1 MNKKFLSAILFGA
14 LMVSSTGTFVSCK
27 DYDDDIDNINKE
39 LTDIKS
45 KLSDLESKVT
55 TGGAY
60 VTKIESVEGGLKVSV
75 SDGTS
80 YNLTIAGTP
89 AGSTVVIDK
98 TTGEISIDGTPTG
111 FFATTGTT
119 PQGESTAPYVKDGFW
134 YFYDDATK
142 AFVKSEY
149 KASGNAWA
157 VQKGDSVVLH
167 IPNEAGVMQ
176 EITLPTS
183 SSALTA
189 LNATSSNWTSGKNI
203 AWSKAGADVTWAG
216 KKGNVTAGQL
226 LISQLGSETAT
237 VTPASYDLGAQTLTL
252 VDIDG
257 KTAPVTVTATAAEG
271 DYVTD
276 RAASP
281 SGKWNLAIAMT
292 DEVTADNIATAF
304 TKKVNGVDKNVKYAL
319 AVNGTVMTGYEY
331 VIDTQTV
338 NESKTNTAYNKDQID
353 LASKNV
359 ALGTSTLS
367 LNAATAAQ
375 AYDSYLTFEGASKTL
390 AEAKGI
396 TVDGMNI
403 TVPATAAAAA
413 TPGLSVTVNIL
424 DITGKIA
431 KNNVALTIAGASVSE
446 TETVAPV
453 SIKIST
459 VNSFSVD
466 LGTIFTNLD
475 ANIAQNA
482 DATKTTVTTADG
494 NFFALTSTTAAN
506 GLFNV
511 AGNDKIAFKKADGS
525 AATIAERN
533 ATKAVITLK
542 MDGGTGSSYVS
553 AAKDIANIYGTFNL
567 TLTLK
572 DKQGNELKKVIVP
585 VTVSKPEFDDYY
597 TANQYAGWNEGVLS
611 SVIDNSGN
619 TPAFT
624 MPTNLY
630 TINKKADGTTG
641 MTDAQP
647 DYVYTY
653 KKAAVDIDNS
663 EVKEAA
669 SITFDDVVKD
679 GFLKTTDYKVKAS
692 KEVVTVNALT
702 NGGSAEDNK
711 ISVSKEF
718 TMKLAPAFNKAK
730 LVYYTNGV
738 AGTVAAVNADGI
750 IAPLTGDGTANKPKN
765 GLALQYGDE
774 EIAVSATAIP
784 ASESDDHKLGG
795 YKVTTGSAATGA
807 VVVGFAKSAESA
819 GTGVN
824 LETGDT
830 GVKIT
835 GLNAGQGGELVVTFT
850 DYAGIKTQ
858 ATIEYKK

>member
-1 MNKKFLSAILFGA
+1 
-14 LMVSSTGTFVSCK
+14 MVSSTGTFVSCK

-189 LNATSSNWTSGKNI
+189 LNATPSNWTSGKNI

-216 KKGNVTAGQL
+216 KKGNVAAGQL
-226 LISQLGSETAT
+226 LIGQLGSETAT
-237 VTPASYDLGAQTLTL
+237 VTPASYDLGAQELTL

-338 NESKTNTAYNKDQID
+338 NESKTNTAYNKANIG
-353 LASKNV
+353 LASANV

-403 TVPATAAAAA
+403 TVPATAAA

-431 KNNVALTIAGASVSE
+431 KKDVVLTIAGASVSE

-494 NFFALTSTTAAN
+494 NFFALTSATSIGDGLYKVAENTA
-506 GLFNV
+506 
-511 AGNDKIAFKKADGS
+511 IAFKKADGG
-525 AATIAERN
+525 AATIAARN
-533 ATKAVITLK
+533 AIKAVITLNY
-542 MDGGTGSSYVS
+542 TGSKYTT
-553 AAKDIANIYGTFNL
+553 AAKDLANIYGTFNL

-572 DKQGNELKKVIVP
+572 DAQGNELKKVIVP

-597 TANQYAGWNEGVLS
+597 TANQYAGWNEGILS

-619 TPAFT
+619 SPAFT

-630 TINKKADGTTG
+630 TINKKADGTG

-647 DYVYTY
+647 GYTYTY
-653 KKAAVDIDNS
+653 KKAAVDNS

-669 SITFDDVVKD
+669 SITFTDVVKD
-679 GFLKTTDYKVKAS
+679 GFLKTTDYKVKAN
-692 KEVVTVNALT
+692 KEVVTVKALT
-702 NGGSAEDNK
+702 GASNAAADNT

-750 IAPLTGDGTANKPKN
+750 IAALTEDKTANKPKN

-774 EIAVSATAIP
+774 EIAVSTTAIP
-784 ASESDDHKLGG
+784 ASASASNKLGG
-795 YKVTTGSAATGA
+795 YQVSTADATSGA
-807 VVVGFAKSAESA
+807 TIKVGFAKSAESA
-819 GTGVN
+819 GGSVT
-824 LETGDT
+824 LEAGDT

>member
-1 MNKKFLSAILFGA
+1 
-14 LMVSSTGTFVSCK
+14 MVSSTGTFVSCK

-189 LNATSSNWTSGKNI
+189 LNATPNNWISGKNI

-216 KKGNVTAGQL
+216 KKGNVAAGQL
-226 LISQLGSETAT
+226 LIGQLGSETAT
-237 VTPASYDLGAQTLTL
+237 VTPASYDLGAQELTL

-338 NESKTNTAYNKDQID
+338 NESKTNTAYNKANIG
-353 LASKNV
+353 LANANV

-403 TVPATAAAAA
+403 TVPATAAA
-413 TPGLSVTVNIL
+413 TSGLSVTVNIL

-431 KNNVALTIAGASVSE
+431 KKDIILTIAGASVSE

-494 NFFALTSTTAAN
+494 NFFALTSTTSIGD
-506 GLFNV
+506 GLYKV
-511 AGNDKIAFKKADGS
+511 AENTAIAFKKADGG
-525 AATIAERN
+525 AATIAARN
-533 ATKAVITLK
+533 ATKAVITL
-542 MDGGTGSSYVS
+542 DYASSKYIT

-653 KKAAVDIDNS
+653 KKAAVDNS

-669 SITFDDVVKD
+669 SITFNDVVKD

-692 KEVVTVNALT
+692 NEVVTVNALT
-702 NGGSAEDNK
+702 GVSNAAADNT

-774 EIAVSATAIP
+774 EIAVSTTAIP

-807 VVVGFAKSAESA
+807 VVVEFAKSAESA
-819 GTGVN
+819 GGSVT
-824 LETGDT
+824 LETGDA
-830 GVKIT
+830 GVKIAD
-835 GLNAGQGGELVVTFT
+835 LNAGQGGELVVTFT

>member
-1 MNKKFLSAILFGA
+1 
-14 LMVSSTGTFVSCK
+14 MVSSTGTFVSCK
-27 DYDDDIDNINKE
+27 DYDDDIDEINKE

-189 LNATSSNWTSGKNI
+189 LNATPSNWTSGKNI

-226 LISQLGSETAT
+226 LIGQLGSETAT

-338 NESKTNTAYNKDQID
+338 NESKTNTAYNKNQIG
-353 LASKNV
+353 LASANV

-403 TVPATAAAAA
+403 TVPATAAA
-413 TPGLSVTVNIL
+413 TSGLSVTVNIL

-431 KNNVALTIAGASVSE
+431 KKDIILTIAGASVSE

-494 NFFALTSTTAAN
+494 NFFALTSATSIGDGLYKVAENTA
-506 GLFNV
+506 
-511 AGNDKIAFKKADGS
+511 IAFKKADGG
-525 AATIAERN
+525 AAAIAARN

-611 SVIDNSGN
+611 SVIDNS
-619 TPAFT
+619 TQDAPAFT

-647 DYVYTY
+647 GYVYTY
-653 KKAAVDIDNS
+653 KKAAVDNS

-669 SITFDDVVKD
+669 SITFTDVVKD

-692 KEVVTVNALT
+692 NEVVTVNALT
-702 NGGSAEDNK
+702 GASNAAADNT

-750 IAPLTGDGTANKPKN
+750 IAALTGDGTANKPKN

-774 EIAVSATAIP
+774 EIAVSTTAIP
-784 ASESDDHKLGG
+784 ASASASNKLGG
-795 YKVTTGSAATGA
+795 YQVSTADATSGA
-807 VVVGFAKSAESA
+807 TIKVGFAKSAESA
-819 GTGVN
+819 GGSVT
-824 LETGDT
+824 LETSDT
-830 GVKIT
+830 GVKIAD
-835 GLNAGQGGELVVTFT
+835 LNAGQGGELVVTFT

>member
-27 DYDDDIDNINKE
+27 DYDDDIDEINKE

-189 LNATSSNWTSGKNI
+189 LNATPSKWTSGKNI

-216 KKGNVTAGQL
+216 KKGNVAAGQL
-226 LISQLGSETAT
+226 LIGQLGSETAT
-237 VTPASYDLGAQTLTL
+237 VTPASYDLGAQELTL

-338 NESKTNTAYNKDQID
+338 NESKTNTAYNKANIG
-353 LASKNV
+353 LASANV

-403 TVPATAAAAA
+403 TVPATAAA

-431 KNNVALTIAGASVSE
+431 KKDVVLTIAGASVSE

-494 NFFALTSTTAAN
+494 NFFALTSATSIGDGLYKVAENTA
-506 GLFNV
+506 
-511 AGNDKIAFKKADGS
+511 IAFKKADGG
-525 AATIAERN
+525 AATIAARN
-533 ATKAVITLK
+533 AIKAVITLNY
-542 MDGGTGSSYVS
+542 TGSKYTT
-553 AAKDIANIYGTFNL
+553 AAKDLANIYGTFNL

-572 DKQGNELKKVIVP
+572 DAQGNELKKVIVP

-653 KKAAVDIDNS
+653 KKAAVDNS

-669 SITFDDVVKD
+669 SITFNDVVKD

-692 KEVVTVNALT
+692 NEVVTVNALT
-702 NGGSAEDNK
+702 NGGSAEDNE

-774 EIAVSATAIP
+774 EIAVSTTAIP
-784 ASESDDHKLGG
+784 ASASDDHKLGG

-824 LETGDT
+824 LEIGDT

>member
-1 MNKKFLSAILFGA
+1 
-14 LMVSSTGTFVSCK
+14 MVSSTGTFVSCK

-189 LNATSSNWTSGKNI
+189 LNATPNNWISGKNI

-226 LISQLGSETAT
+226 LIGQLGSETAT
-237 VTPASYDLGAQTLTL
+237 VTPASYDLGAQELTL

-338 NESKTNTAYNKDQID
+338 NESKTNTAYNKANIG
-353 LASKNV
+353 LANANV

-403 TVPATAAAAA
+403 TVPATAAA
-413 TPGLSVTVNIL
+413 TSGLSVTVNIL

-431 KNNVALTIAGASVSE
+431 KKDIILTIAGASVSE

-494 NFFALTSTTAAN
+494 NFFALTSTTSIGD
-506 GLFNV
+506 GLYKV
-511 AGNDKIAFKKADGS
+511 AENTAIAFKKADGG
-525 AATIAERN
+525 AATIAARN
-533 ATKAVITLK
+533 ATKAVITL
-542 MDGGTGSSYVS
+542 DYASSKYIT

-653 KKAAVDIDNS
+653 KKAAVDNS

-669 SITFDDVVKD
+669 SITFNDVVKD

-692 KEVVTVNALT
+692 NEVVTVNALT
-702 NGGSAEDNK
+702 GVSNAAADNT

-774 EIAVSATAIP
+774 EIAVSTTAIP

-807 VVVGFAKSAESA
+807 VVVEFAKSAESA
-819 GTGVN
+819 GGSVT
-824 LETGDT
+824 LETGDA
-830 GVKIT
+830 GVKIAD
-835 GLNAGQGGELVVTFT
+835 LNAGQGGELVVTFT

>member
-1 MNKKFLSAILFGA
+1 
-14 LMVSSTGTFVSCK
+14 MVSSTGTFVSCK
-27 DYDDDIDNINKE
+27 DYDDDIDEINKE

-189 LNATSSNWTSGKNI
+189 LNATPSNWTSGKNI

-226 LISQLGSETAT
+226 LIGQLGSETAT
-237 VTPASYDLGAQTLTL
+237 VAPASYDLGAQTLTL

-338 NESKTNTAYNKDQID
+338 NESKTNTAYNKNQIG
-353 LASKNV
+353 LASANV

-403 TVPATAAAAA
+403 TVPATAAA

-431 KNNVALTIAGASVSE
+431 KKDVALTIAGASVSE

-475 ANIAQNA
+475 ANIAQDA

-494 NFFALTSTTAAN
+494 NFFALTSTTPTDE
-506 GLFNV
+506 LYTV
-511 AGNDKIAFKKADGS
+511 AGNDKIAFKKADGG
-525 AATIAERN
+525 AAAIAARN

-572 DKQGNELKKVIVP
+572 DAQGNELKKVIVP

-611 SVIDNSGN
+611 SVIDNS
-619 TPAFT
+619 TQDAPAFT

-641 MTDAQP
+641 MTDAQLG
-647 DYVYTY
+647 YTYTY
-653 KKAAVDIDNS
+653 KKTDNS
-663 EVKEAA
+663 EANNVT
-669 SITFDDVVKD
+669 SITFTDVVKD

-692 KEVVTVNALT
+692 NEVVTVNALT

-774 EIAVSATAIP
+774 EIAVSTTAIP
-784 ASESDDHKLGG
+784 TSASNDHKLGG
-795 YKVTTGSAATGA
+795 YEVTTGSAATGA
-807 VVVGFAKSAESA
+807 VVVEFAKSAESA

-824 LETGDT
+824 LEAGDT
-830 GVKIT
+830 GVKII

>member
-1 MNKKFLSAILFGA
+1 
-14 LMVSSTGTFVSCK
+14 MVSSTGTFVSCK

-189 LNATSSNWTSGKNI
+189 LNATPSNWTSGKNI

-216 KKGNVTAGQL
+216 KKGNVAAGQL
-226 LISQLGSETAT
+226 LIGQLGSETAT
-237 VTPASYDLGAQTLTL
+237 VTPASYDLGAQELTL

-338 NESKTNTAYNKDQID
+338 NESKTNTAYNKANIG
-353 LASKNV
+353 LASANV

-403 TVPATAAAAA
+403 TVPATAAA

-431 KNNVALTIAGASVSE
+431 KKDVVLTIAGASVSE

-494 NFFALTSTTAAN
+494 NFFALTSATSIGDGLYKVAENTA
-506 GLFNV
+506 
-511 AGNDKIAFKKADGS
+511 IAFKKADGG
-525 AATIAERN
+525 AATIAARN
-533 ATKAVITLK
+533 AIKAVITLNY
-542 MDGGTGSSYVS
+542 TGSKYTT
-553 AAKDIANIYGTFNL
+553 AAKDLANIYGTFNL

-572 DKQGNELKKVIVP
+572 DAQGNELKKVIVP

-597 TANQYAGWNEGVLS
+597 TANQYAGWNEGILS

-619 TPAFT
+619 SPAFT

-630 TINKKADGTTG
+630 TINKKADGTG

-647 DYVYTY
+647 GYTYTY
-653 KKAAVDIDNS
+653 KKAAVDNS

-669 SITFDDVVKD
+669 SITFTDVVKD
-679 GFLKTTDYKVKAS
+679 GFLKTTDYKVKAN

-702 NGGSAEDNK
+702 GASNAAADNT

-750 IAPLTGDGTANKPKN
+750 IAALTEDKTANKPKN

-774 EIAVSATAIP
+774 EIAVSTTAIP
-784 ASESDDHKLGG
+784 VSASASNKLGG
-795 YKVTTGSAATGA
+795 YQVSTADATSGA
-807 VVVGFAKSAESA
+807 TIKVGFAKSAESA
-819 GTGVN
+819 GGSVT
-824 LETGDT
+824 LEAGDT

-850 DYAGIKTQ
+850 DYVGIKTQ

>member
-1 MNKKFLSAILFGA
+1 
-14 LMVSSTGTFVSCK
+14 MVSSTGTFVSCK

-189 LNATSSNWTSGKNI
+189 LDATLNNWISGKNI

-216 KKGNVTAGQL
+216 KKGNVAAGQL
-226 LISQLGSETAT
+226 LIGQLGSETAT
-237 VTPASYDLGAQTLTL
+237 VTPASYDLGAQELTL

-338 NESKTNTAYNKDQID
+338 NESKTNTAYNKANIG
-353 LASKNV
+353 LANANV

-403 TVPATAAAAA
+403 TVPATAAA
-413 TPGLSVTVNIL
+413 TSGLSVTVNIL

-431 KNNVALTIAGASVSE
+431 KKDIILTIAGASVSE

-494 NFFALTSTTAAN
+494 NFFALTSTTSIGD
-506 GLFNV
+506 GLYKV
-511 AGNDKIAFKKADGS
+511 AENTAIAFKKADGG
-525 AATIAERN
+525 AATIAARN
-533 ATKAVITLK
+533 ATKAVITLYYA
-542 MDGGTGSSYVS
+542 SSKYTT

-653 KKAAVDIDNS
+653 KKAAVDNS

-669 SITFDDVVKD
+669 SITFNDVVKD

-692 KEVVTVNALT
+692 NEVVTVNALT
-702 NGGSAEDNK
+702 GVSNAAADNT

-774 EIAVSATAIP
+774 EIAVSTTAIP

-807 VVVGFAKSAESA
+807 VVVEFAKSAESA
-819 GTGVN
+819 GGSVT
-824 LETGDT
+824 LERGDA
-830 GVKIT
+830 GVKIAD
-835 GLNAGQGGELVVTFT
+835 LNAGQGGELVVTFT

>member
-189 LNATSSNWTSGKNI
+189 LNATPSNWTSGKNI

-216 KKGNVTAGQL
+216 KKGNVAAGQL
-226 LISQLGSETAT
+226 LIGQLGSETAT
-237 VTPASYDLGAQTLTL
+237 VTPASYDLGAQELTL

-338 NESKTNTAYNKDQID
+338 NESKTNTAYNKANIG
-353 LASKNV
+353 LASANV

-403 TVPATAAAAA
+403 TVPATAAA

-431 KNNVALTIAGASVSE
+431 KKDVVLTIAGASVSE

-494 NFFALTSTTAAN
+494 NFFALTSATSIGDGLYKVAENTA
-506 GLFNV
+506 
-511 AGNDKIAFKKADGS
+511 IAFKKADGG
-525 AATIAERN
+525 AATIAARN
-533 ATKAVITLK
+533 AIKAVITLNY
-542 MDGGTGSSYVS
+542 TGSKYTT
-553 AAKDIANIYGTFNL
+553 AAKDLANIYGTFNL

-572 DKQGNELKKVIVP
+572 DAQGNELKKVIVP

-597 TANQYAGWNEGVLS
+597 TANQYAGWNEGILS

-619 TPAFT
+619 SPAFT

-630 TINKKADGTTG
+630 TINKKADGTG

-647 DYVYTY
+647 GYTYTY
-653 KKAAVDIDNS
+653 KKAAVDNS

-669 SITFDDVVKD
+669 SITFTDVVKD
-679 GFLKTTDYKVKAS
+679 GFLKTTDYKVKAN
-692 KEVVTVNALT
+692 KKVVTVNALT
-702 NGGSAEDNK
+702 GASNAAADNT

-750 IAPLTGDGTANKPKN
+750 IAALTEDKTANKPKN

-774 EIAVSATAIP
+774 EIAVSTTAIP
-784 ASESDDHKLGG
+784 ASASASNKLGG
-795 YKVTTGSAATGA
+795 YQVSTADATSGA
-807 VVVGFAKSAESA
+807 TIKVGFAKSAESA
-819 GTGVN
+819 GGSVT
-824 LETGDT
+824 LEAGDT

>member
-27 DYDDDIDNINKE
+27 DYDDDIDEINKE

-189 LNATSSNWTSGKNI
+189 LNATPSNWTSGKNI

-226 LISQLGSETAT
+226 LIGQLGSETAT
-237 VTPASYDLGAQTLTL
+237 VAPASYDLGAQTLTL

-338 NESKTNTAYNKDQID
+338 NESKTNTAYNKAQID

-375 AYDSYLTFEGASKTL
+375 AYDSYLTFEGASKSL

-403 TVPATAAAAA
+403 TVPATAAA
-413 TPGLSVTVNIL
+413 TSNLSVTVNIL

-431 KNNVALTIAGASVSE
+431 KKDVALTIAGASVSE

-525 AATIAERN
+525 AASIAARN

-542 MDGGTGSSYVS
+542 MNGGTGSSYVS
-553 AAKDIANIYGTFNL
+553 AAKDLANIYGTFNL

-653 KKAAVDIDNS
+653 KKADAS
-663 EVKEAA
+663 EVKNVDA
-669 SITFDDVVKD
+669 ITFNDVVKN
-679 GFLKTTDYKVKAS
+679 GFLKTTDYKVKAN

-702 NGGSAEDNK
+702 GVSNAAADNT

-750 IAPLTGDGTANKPKN
+750 IVALTGDGTANKPKN

-774 EIAVSATAIP
+774 EIAVSTTAIP

-807 VVVGFAKSAESA
+807 VVVEFAKSAESA
-819 GTGVN
+819 GGSVN
-824 LETGDT
+824 LESGNT
-830 GVKIT
+830 GVKIAD
-835 GLNAGQGGELVVTFT
+835 LNAGQGGELVVTFT

>member
-1 MNKKFLSAILFGA
+1 
-14 LMVSSTGTFVSCK
+14 MVSSTGTFVSCK

-189 LNATSSNWTSGKNI
+189 LNATPSNWTSGKNI

-216 KKGNVTAGQL
+216 KKGNVAAGQL
-226 LISQLGSETAT
+226 LIGQLGSETAT
-237 VTPASYDLGAQTLTL
+237 VTPASYDLGAQELTL

-338 NESKTNTAYNKDQID
+338 NESKTNTAYNKANIG
-353 LASKNV
+353 LASANV

-403 TVPATAAAAA
+403 TVPATAAA

-431 KNNVALTIAGASVSE
+431 KKDVVLIAGASVSE

-494 NFFALTSTTAAN
+494 NFFALTSATSIGDGLYKVAENTA
-506 GLFNV
+506 
-511 AGNDKIAFKKADGS
+511 IAFKKADGG
-525 AATIAERN
+525 AATIAARN
-533 ATKAVITLK
+533 AIKAVITLNY
-542 MDGGTGSSYVS
+542 TGSKYTT
-553 AAKDIANIYGTFNL
+553 AAKDLANIYGTFNL

-572 DKQGNELKKVIVP
+572 DAQGNELKKVIVP

-597 TANQYAGWNEGVLS
+597 TANQYAGWNEGILS

-619 TPAFT
+619 SPAFT

-630 TINKKADGTTG
+630 TINKKADGTG

-647 DYVYTY
+647 GYTYTY
-653 KKAAVDIDNS
+653 KKAAVDNS

-669 SITFDDVVKD
+669 SITFTDVVKD
-679 GFLKTTDYKVKAS
+679 GFLKTTDYKVKAN

-702 NGGSAEDNK
+702 GASNAAADNT

-750 IAPLTGDGTANKPKN
+750 IAALTEDKTANKPKN

-774 EIAVSATAIP
+774 EIAVSTTAIP
-784 ASESDDHKLGG
+784 ASASASNKLGG
-795 YKVTTGSAATGA
+795 YQVSTADATSGA
-807 VVVGFAKSAESA
+807 TIKVGFAKSAESA
-819 GTGVN
+819 GGSVT
-824 LETGDT
+824 LEAGDT

>member
-189 LNATSSNWTSGKNI
+189 LNATPSNWTSDKNI

-216 KKGNVTAGQL
+216 KKGNVAAGQL
-226 LISQLGSETAT
+226 LIGQLGSETAT
-237 VTPASYDLGAQTLTL
+237 VTPASYDLGAQELTL

-338 NESKTNTAYNKDQID
+338 NESKTNTAYNKANIG
-353 LASKNV
+353 LASANV

-403 TVPATAAAAA
+403 TVPATAAA

-431 KNNVALTIAGASVSE
+431 KKDVVLTIAGASVSE

-494 NFFALTSTTAAN
+494 NFFALTSATSIGDGLYKVAENTA
-506 GLFNV
+506 
-511 AGNDKIAFKKADGS
+511 IAFKKADGG
-525 AATIAERN
+525 AATIAARN
-533 ATKAVITLK
+533 AIKAVITLNY
-542 MDGGTGSSYVS
+542 TGSKYTT
-553 AAKDIANIYGTFNL
+553 AAKDLANIYGTFNL

-572 DKQGNELKKVIVP
+572 DAQGNELKKVIVP

-597 TANQYAGWNEGVLS
+597 TANQYAGWNEGILS

-619 TPAFT
+619 SPAFT

-630 TINKKADGTTG
+630 TINKKADGTG

-647 DYVYTY
+647 GYTYTY
-653 KKAAVDIDNS
+653 KKAAVDNS

-669 SITFDDVVKD
+669 SITFTDVVKD
-679 GFLKTTDYKVKAS
+679 GFLKTTDYKVKAN

-702 NGGSAEDNK
+702 GASNAAADNT

-750 IAPLTGDGTANKPKN
+750 IAALTEDKTANKPKN

-774 EIAVSATAIP
+774 EIAVSTTAIP
-784 ASESDDHKLGG
+784 ASASASNKLGG
-795 YKVTTGSAATGA
+795 YQVSTADATSGA
-807 VVVGFAKSAESA
+807 TIKVGFAKSAESA
-819 GTGVN
+819 GGSGT
-824 LETGDT
+824 LEAGDT
-830 GVKIT
+830 GVKII

>member
-27 DYDDDIDNINKE
+27 DYDDDIDEINKE

-189 LNATSSNWTSGKNI
+189 LNATPSNWTSGKNI

-226 LISQLGSETAT
+226 LIGQLGSETAT
-237 VTPASYDLGAQTLTL
+237 VAPASYDLGAQTLTL

-338 NESKTNTAYNKDQID
+338 NESKTNTAYNKAQID

-403 TVPATAAAAA
+403 TVPATAAA

-431 KNNVALTIAGASVSE
+431 KKDVALTIAGASVSE

-494 NFFALTSTTAAN
+494 NFFALTSTTAIAN

-511 AGNDKIAFKKADGS
+511 AGND
-525 AATIAERN
+525 
-533 ATKAVITLK
+533 
-542 MDGGTGSSYVS
+542 
-553 AAKDIANIYGTFNL
+553 
-567 TLTLK
+567 
-572 DKQGNELKKVIVP
+572 
-585 VTVSKPEFDDYY
+585 
-597 TANQYAGWNEGVLS
+597 
-611 SVIDNSGN
+611 
-619 TPAFT
+619 
-624 MPTNLY
+624 
-630 TINKKADGTTG
+630 
-641 MTDAQP
+641 
-647 DYVYTY
+647 
-653 KKAAVDIDNS
+653 
-663 EVKEAA
+663 
-669 SITFDDVVKD
+669 
-679 GFLKTTDYKVKAS
+679 
-692 KEVVTVNALT
+692 
-702 NGGSAEDNK
+702 
-711 ISVSKEF
+711 
-718 TMKLAPAFNKAK
+718 
-730 LVYYTNGV
+730 
-738 AGTVAAVNADGI
+738 
-750 IAPLTGDGTANKPKN
+750 
-765 GLALQYGDE
+765 
-774 EIAVSATAIP
+774 
-784 ASESDDHKLGG
+784 
-795 YKVTTGSAATGA
+795 
-807 VVVGFAKSAESA
+807 
-819 GTGVN
+819 
-824 LETGDT
+824 
-830 GVKIT
+830 
-835 GLNAGQGGELVVTFT
+835 
-850 DYAGIKTQ
+850 
-858 ATIEYKK
+858 

>member
-1 MNKKFLSAILFGA
+1 
-14 LMVSSTGTFVSCK
+14 MVSSTGTFVSCK

-189 LNATSSNWTSGKNI
+189 LNATPSNWTSGKNI

-216 KKGNVTAGQL
+216 KKGNVAAGQL
-226 LISQLGSETAT
+226 LIGQLGSETAT
-237 VTPASYDLGAQTLTL
+237 VTPASYDLGAQELTL

-338 NESKTNTAYNKDQID
+338 NESKTNTAYNKANIG
-353 LASKNV
+353 LASANV

-403 TVPATAAAAA
+403 TVPATAAA

-431 KNNVALTIAGASVSE
+431 KKDVVLTIAGASVSE

-494 NFFALTSTTAAN
+494 NFFALTSATSIGDGLYKVAENTA
-506 GLFNV
+506 
-511 AGNDKIAFKKADGS
+511 IAFKKADGG
-525 AATIAERN
+525 AATIAARN
-533 ATKAVITLK
+533 AIKAVITLSY
-542 MDGGTGSSYVS
+542 TGSKYTT
-553 AAKDIANIYGTFNL
+553 AAKDLANIYGTFNL

-572 DKQGNELKKVIVP
+572 DAQGNELKKVIVP

-597 TANQYAGWNEGVLS
+597 TANQYAGWNEGILS

-619 TPAFT
+619 SPAFT

-630 TINKKADGTTG
+630 TINKKADGTG

-647 DYVYTY
+647 GYTYTY
-653 KKAAVDIDNS
+653 KKAAVDNS

-669 SITFDDVVKD
+669 SITFTDVVKD
-679 GFLKTTDYKVKAS
+679 GFLKTTDYKVKAN

-702 NGGSAEDNK
+702 GASNAAADNT

-750 IAPLTGDGTANKPKN
+750 IAALTEDKTANKPKN

-774 EIAVSATAIP
+774 EIAVSTTAIP
-784 ASESDDHKLGG
+784 ASASASNKLGG
-795 YKVTTGSAATGA
+795 YQVSTADATSGA
-807 VVVGFAKSAESA
+807 TIKVGFAKSAESA
-819 GTGVN
+819 GGSVT
-824 LETGDT
+824 LEAGDT

>member
-1 MNKKFLSAILFGA
+1 
-14 LMVSSTGTFVSCK
+14 MVSSTGTFVSCK
-27 DYDDDIDNINKE
+27 DYDDDIDEINKE

-189 LNATSSNWTSGKNI
+189 LNATPSKWTSGKNI

-216 KKGNVTAGQL
+216 KKGNVAAGQL
-226 LISQLGSETAT
+226 LIGQLGSETAT
-237 VTPASYDLGAQTLTL
+237 VTPASYDLGAQELTL

-338 NESKTNTAYNKDQID
+338 NESKTNTAYNKANIG
-353 LASKNV
+353 LASANV

-375 AYDSYLTFEGASKTL
+375 AYDSYLTFEGASKSL

-403 TVPATAAAAA
+403 TVPATAAA

-431 KNNVALTIAGASVSE
+431 KNNVALTIAGTSVSE

-511 AGNDKIAFKKADGS
+511 AGNDKIAFKQADGG
-525 AATIAERN
+525 AASIAARN
-533 ATKAVITLK
+533 ATKAVITLNYA
-542 MDGGTGSSYVS
+542 GSKYTT
-553 AAKDIANIYGTFNL
+553 AAKDLANIYGTFNL

-653 KKAAVDIDNS
+653 KKAAVNNS

-669 SITFDDVVKD
+669 SITFNDVVKD

-692 KEVVTVNALT
+692 NEVVTVNALT
-702 NGGSAEDNK
+702 NGGSAEDNE

-774 EIAVSATAIP
+774 EIAVSTTAIP
-784 ASESDDHKLGG
+784 ASASDDHKLGG

-835 GLNAGQGGELVVTFT
+835 GLNAGQGGELVVTLT

>member
-1 MNKKFLSAILFGA
+1 
-14 LMVSSTGTFVSCK
+14 MVSSTGTFVSCK

-189 LNATSSNWTSGKNI
+189 LNATPSNWTSGKNI

-216 KKGNVTAGQL
+216 KKGNVAAGQL
-226 LISQLGSETAT
+226 LIGQLGSETAT
-237 VTPASYDLGAQTLTL
+237 VTPASYDLGAQELTL

-338 NESKTNTAYNKDQID
+338 NESKTNTAYNKANIG
-353 LASKNV
+353 LASANV

-403 TVPATAAAAA
+403 TVPATAAA

-431 KNNVALTIAGASVSE
+431 KKDVVLTIAGASVSE

-494 NFFALTSTTAAN
+494 NFFALTSATSIGDGLYKVAENTA
-506 GLFNV
+506 
-511 AGNDKIAFKKADGS
+511 IAFKKADGG
-525 AATIAERN
+525 AATIAARN
-533 ATKAVITLK
+533 AIKAVITLNY
-542 MDGGTGSSYVS
+542 TGSKYTT
-553 AAKDIANIYGTFNL
+553 AAKDLANIYGTFNL

-572 DKQGNELKKVIVP
+572 DAQGNELKKVIVP

-597 TANQYAGWNEGVLS
+597 TANQYAGWNEGILS

-619 TPAFT
+619 SPAFT

-630 TINKKADGTTG
+630 TINKKADGTG

-647 DYVYTY
+647 GYTYTY
-653 KKAAVDIDNS
+653 KKAAVDNS

-669 SITFDDVVKD
+669 LITFTDVVKD
-679 GFLKTTDYKVKAS
+679 GFLKTTDYKVKAN

-702 NGGSAEDNK
+702 GASNAAADNT

-750 IAPLTGDGTANKPKN
+750 IAALTEDKTANKPKN

-774 EIAVSATAIP
+774 EIAVSTTAIP
-784 ASESDDHKLGG
+784 ASASASNKLGG
-795 YKVTTGSAATGA
+795 YQVSTADATSGA
-807 VVVGFAKSAESA
+807 TIKVGFAKSAESA
-819 GTGVN
+819 GGSVT
-824 LETGDT
+824 LEAGDT

>member
-1 MNKKFLSAILFGA
+1 
-14 LMVSSTGTFVSCK
+14 MVSSTGTFVSCK

-189 LNATSSNWTSGKNI
+189 LNATPSNWTSGKNI

-216 KKGNVTAGQL
+216 KKGNVAAGQL
-226 LISQLGSETAT
+226 LIGQLGSETAT
-237 VTPASYDLGAQTLTL
+237 VTPASYDLGAQELTL

-338 NESKTNTAYNKDQID
+338 NESKTNTAYNKANIG
-353 LASKNV
+353 LASANV

-375 AYDSYLTFEGASKTL
+375 AYDSYLTFEGASKIL

-403 TVPATAAAAA
+403 TVPATAAA

-431 KNNVALTIAGASVSE
+431 KKDVVLTIAGASVSE

-494 NFFALTSTTAAN
+494 NFFALTSATSIGDGLYKVAENTA
-506 GLFNV
+506 
-511 AGNDKIAFKKADGS
+511 IAFKKADGG
-525 AATIAERN
+525 AATIAARN
-533 ATKAVITLK
+533 AIKAVITLNY
-542 MDGGTGSSYVS
+542 TGSKYTT
-553 AAKDIANIYGTFNL
+553 AAKDLANIYGTFNL

-572 DKQGNELKKVIVP
+572 DAQGNELKKVIVP

-597 TANQYAGWNEGVLS
+597 TANQYAGWNEGILS

-619 TPAFT
+619 SPAFT

-630 TINKKADGTTG
+630 TINKKADGTG

-647 DYVYTY
+647 GYTYTY
-653 KKAAVDIDNS
+653 KKAAVDNS
-663 EVKEAA
+663 EVKEVA
-669 SITFDDVVKD
+669 SITFTDVVKD
-679 GFLKTTDYKVKAS
+679 GFLKTTDYKVKAN

-702 NGGSAEDNK
+702 GASNAAADNT

-750 IAPLTGDGTANKPKN
+750 IAALTEDKTANKPKN

-774 EIAVSATAIP
+774 EIAVSTTAIP
-784 ASESDDHKLGG
+784 ASASASNKLGG
-795 YKVTTGSAATGA
+795 YQVSTADATSGA
-807 VVVGFAKSAESA
+807 TIKVGFAKSAESA
-819 GTGVN
+819 GGSVT
-824 LETGDT
+824 LEAGDT

>member
-189 LNATSSNWTSGKNI
+189 LNATPNNWISGKNI

-226 LISQLGSETAT
+226 LIGQLGSETAT
-237 VTPASYDLGAQTLTL
+237 VTPASYDLGAQELTL

-338 NESKTNTAYNKDQID
+338 NESKTNTAYNKAQID

-375 AYDSYLTFEGASKTL
+375 AYDSYLTFEGASKSL

-403 TVPATAAAAA
+403 TVPATAAA
-413 TPGLSVTVNIL
+413 TSDLSVTVNIL

-431 KNNVALTIAGASVSE
+431 KKDVALTIAGASVSE

-511 AGNDKIAFKKADGS
+511 ADNDKIAFKKADGG
-525 AATIAERN
+525 AASIAARN

-647 DYVYTY
+647 GYTYTY
-653 KKAAVDIDNS
+653 KKTDNS
-663 EVKEAA
+663 EANNVT
-669 SITFDDVVKD
+669 SITFNDVVKD

-702 NGGSAEDNK
+702 DGGSAEDNT

-774 EIAVSATAIP
+774 EIAVSTTAIP
-784 ASESDDHKLGG
+784 TSASNDHKLGG
-795 YKVTTGSAATGA
+795 YEVTTGSAATGA
-807 VVVGFAKSAESA
+807 VVVEFAKSAESA
-819 GTGVN
+819 GGSVT
-824 LETGDT
+824 LETSDT
-830 GVKIT
+830 GVKIAD
-835 GLNAGQGGELVVTFT
+835 LNAGQGGELVVTFT

>member
-189 LNATSSNWTSGKNI
+189 LNATPSNWTSGKNI

-216 KKGNVTAGQL
+216 KKGNVAAGQL
-226 LISQLGSETAT
+226 LIGQLGSETAT
-237 VTPASYDLGAQTLTL
+237 VTPASYDLGAQELTL

-338 NESKTNTAYNKDQID
+338 NESKTNTAYNKANIG
-353 LASKNV
+353 LASANV

-403 TVPATAAAAA
+403 TVPATAAA

-431 KNNVALTIAGASVSE
+431 KKDVVLTIAGASVSE

-494 NFFALTSTTAAN
+494 NFFALTSATSIGDGLYKVAENTA
-506 GLFNV
+506 
-511 AGNDKIAFKKADGS
+511 IAFKKADGG
-525 AATIAERN
+525 AATIAARN
-533 ATKAVITLK
+533 AIKAVITLNY
-542 MDGGTGSSYVS
+542 TGSKYTT
-553 AAKDIANIYGTFNL
+553 AAKDLANIYGTFNL

-572 DKQGNELKKVIVP
+572 DAQGNELKKVIVP

-597 TANQYAGWNEGVLS
+597 TANQYAGWNEGILS

-619 TPAFT
+619 SPAFT

-630 TINKKADGTTG
+630 TINKKADGTG

-647 DYVYTY
+647 GYTYTY
-653 KKAAVDIDNS
+653 KKAAVDNS
-663 EVKEAA
+663 EVKEVA
-669 SITFDDVVKD
+669 SITFTDVVKD
-679 GFLKTTDYKVKAS
+679 GFLKTTDYKVKAN

-702 NGGSAEDNK
+702 GASNAAADNT

-750 IAPLTGDGTANKPKN
+750 IAALTEDKTANKPKN

-774 EIAVSATAIP
+774 EIAVSTTAIP
-784 ASESDDHKLGG
+784 ASASASNKLGG
-795 YKVTTGSAATGA
+795 YQVSTADATSGA
-807 VVVGFAKSAESA
+807 TIKVGFAKSAESA
-819 GTGVN
+819 GGSVT
-824 LETGDT
+824 LEAGDT

>member
-1 MNKKFLSAILFGA
+1 M
-14 LMVSSTGTFVSCK
+14 
-27 DYDDDIDNINKE
+27 
-39 LTDIKS
+39 
-45 KLSDLESKVT
+45 
-55 TGGAY
+55 
-60 VTKIESVEGGLKVSV
+60 
-75 SDGTS
+75 
-80 YNLTIAGTP
+80 
-89 AGSTVVIDK
+89 
-98 TTGEISIDGTPTG
+98 
-111 FFATTGTT
+111 
-119 PQGESTAPYVKDGFW
+119 
-134 YFYDDATK
+134 
-142 AFVKSEY
+142 
-149 KASGNAWA
+149 
-157 VQKGDSVVLH
+157 
-167 IPNEAGVMQ
+167 
-176 EITLPTS
+176 
-183 SSALTA
+183 
-189 LNATSSNWTSGKNI
+189 
-203 AWSKAGADVTWAG
+203 
-216 KKGNVTAGQL
+216 
-226 LISQLGSETAT
+226 
-237 VTPASYDLGAQTLTL
+237 
-252 VDIDG
+252 
-257 KTAPVTVTATAAEG
+257 
-271 DYVTD
+271 
-276 RAASP
+276 
-281 SGKWNLAIAMT
+281 
-292 DEVTADNIATAF
+292 
-304 TKKVNGVDKNVKYAL
+304 
-319 AVNGTVMTGYEY
+319 NGTVMTGYEY

-338 NESKTNTAYNKDQID
+338 NESKTNTAYNKANIG
-353 LASKNV
+353 LASANV

-375 AYDSYLTFEGASKTL
+375 AYDSYLTFEGASKSL

-403 TVPATAAAAA
+403 TVPATAAA

-431 KNNVALTIAGASVSE
+431 KNNVALTIAGTSVSE

-482 DATKTTVTTADG
+482 DTTKTTVTTADG

-511 AGNDKIAFKKADGS
+511 AGNDKIAFKQADGG
-525 AATIAERN
+525 AASIAARN
-533 ATKAVITLK
+533 ATKAVITLNYA
-542 MDGGTGSSYVS
+542 GSKYTT
-553 AAKDIANIYGTFNL
+553 AAKDLANIYGTFNL

-653 KKAAVDIDNS
+653 KKAAVDNS

-669 SITFDDVVKD
+669 SITFNDVVKD

-692 KEVVTVNALT
+692 NEVVTVNALT
-702 NGGSAEDNK
+702 NGGSAEDNE

-774 EIAVSATAIP
+774 EIAVSTTAIP
-784 ASESDDHKLGG
+784 ASASDDHKLGG

>member
-1 MNKKFLSAILFGA
+1 
-14 LMVSSTGTFVSCK
+14 MVSSTGTFVSCK

-189 LNATSSNWTSGKNI
+189 LNATPSNWTSGKNI

-216 KKGNVTAGQL
+216 KKGNVAAGQL
-226 LISQLGSETAT
+226 LIGQLGSETAT
-237 VTPASYDLGAQTLTL
+237 VTPASYDLGAQELTL

-338 NESKTNTAYNKDQID
+338 NESKTNTAYNKANIG
-353 LASKNV
+353 LASANV

-375 AYDSYLTFEGASKTL
+375 AYDSYLTFEGASKTI

-403 TVPATAAAAA
+403 TVPATAAA

-431 KNNVALTIAGASVSE
+431 KKDVVLTIAGASVSE

-494 NFFALTSTTAAN
+494 NFFALTSATSIGDGLYKVAENTA
-506 GLFNV
+506 
-511 AGNDKIAFKKADGS
+511 IAFKKADGG
-525 AATIAERN
+525 AATIAARN
-533 ATKAVITLK
+533 AIKAVITLNY
-542 MDGGTGSSYVS
+542 TGSKYTT
-553 AAKDIANIYGTFNL
+553 AAKDLANIYGTFNL

-572 DKQGNELKKVIVP
+572 DAQGNELKKVIVP

-597 TANQYAGWNEGVLS
+597 TANQYAGWNEGILS

-619 TPAFT
+619 SPAFT

-630 TINKKADGTTG
+630 TINKKADGTG

-647 DYVYTY
+647 GYTYTY
-653 KKAAVDIDNS
+653 KKAAVDNS

-669 SITFDDVVKD
+669 SITFTDVVKD
-679 GFLKTTDYKVKAS
+679 GFLKTTDYKVKAN

-702 NGGSAEDNK
+702 GASNAAADNT

-750 IAPLTGDGTANKPKN
+750 IAALTEDKTANKPKN

-774 EIAVSATAIP
+774 EIAVSTTAIP
-784 ASESDDHKLGG
+784 ASASASNKLGG
-795 YKVTTGSAATGA
+795 YQVSTADVTSGATIK
-807 VVVGFAKSAESA
+807 VGFAKSAESA
-819 GTGVN
+819 GGSVT
-824 LETGDT
+824 LEAGDS

>member
-1 MNKKFLSAILFGA
+1 
-14 LMVSSTGTFVSCK
+14 MVSSTGTFVSCK
-27 DYDDDIDNINKE
+27 DYDDDIDEINKE

-189 LNATSSNWTSGKNI
+189 LNATPSNWTSGKNI

-226 LISQLGSETAT
+226 LIGQLGSETAT

-338 NESKTNTAYNKDQID
+338 NESKTNTAYNKNQIG
-353 LASKNV
+353 LASANV

-403 TVPATAAAAA
+403 TVPATAAA
-413 TPGLSVTVNIL
+413 TSGLSVTVNIL

-431 KNNVALTIAGASVSE
+431 KNDVDLTIAGASVSE

-475 ANIAQNA
+475 ANIAHNA
-482 DATKTTVTTADG
+482 KADKTTVTTADG
-494 NFFALTSTTAAN
+494 NFFALTSTTPTDE
-506 GLFNV
+506 LYTV
-511 AGNDKIAFKKADGS
+511 AENTAIAFKKADGS

-533 ATKAVITLK
+533 ATKAVITLNY
-542 MDGGTGSSYVS
+542 TGSKYTT
-553 AAKDIANIYGTFNL
+553 AAKDLANIYGTFNL

-572 DKQGNELKKVIVP
+572 DAQGNELKKVIVP

-597 TANQYAGWNEGVLS
+597 TANQYAGWNEGILS

-619 TPAFT
+619 SPAFT

-630 TINKKADGTTG
+630 TINKKADGTG

-647 DYVYTY
+647 GYTYTY
-653 KKAAVDIDNS
+653 KKAAVDNS

-669 SITFDDVVKD
+669 SITFTDVVKD
-679 GFLKTTDYKVKAS
+679 GFLKTTDYKVKAN

-702 NGGSAEDNK
+702 GASNAAADNT

-750 IAPLTGDGTANKPKN
+750 IAALTEDKTANKPKN

-774 EIAVSATAIP
+774 EIAVSTTAIP
-784 ASESDDHKLGG
+784 ASANASNKLGG
-795 YKVTTGSAATGA
+795 YQVSTADATSGA
-807 VVVGFAKSAESA
+807 TIKVGFAKSAESA
-819 GTGVN
+819 GGSVT
-824 LETGDT
+824 LEAGDT

>member
-189 LNATSSNWTSGKNI
+189 LNVVTPSNWISGKNI

-226 LISQLGSETAT
+226 LIGQLGSETAT
-237 VTPASYDLGAQTLTL
+237 VTPASYDLGAQELTL

-338 NESKTNTAYNKDQID
+338 NESKTNTAYNKAQID

-367 LNAATAAQ
+367 LNATTAAQ
-375 AYDSYLTFEGASKTL
+375 AYDSYLTFEGANKTL

-403 TVPATAAAAA
+403 TVPATAAA

-494 NFFALTSTTAAN
+494 NFFALTSTTSIGD
-506 GLFNV
+506 GLYKV
-511 AGNDKIAFKKADGS
+511 AENTAIAFKKADGG
-525 AATIAERN
+525 AATIAARN
-533 ATKAVITLK
+533 ATKAVITL
-542 MDGGTGSSYVS
+542 GYASSKYTT
-553 AAKDIANIYGTFNL
+553 AAKDLANIYGTFNL

-572 DKQGNELKKVIVP
+572 DAQGNELKKVIVP

-611 SVIDNSGN
+611 SVIDNSIQN

-630 TINKKADGTTG
+630 TINKKADGTG

-647 DYVYTY
+647 GYAYTY
-653 KKAAVDIDNS
+653 KKADNS
-663 EVKEAA
+663 EVKEAV
-669 SITFDDVVKD
+669 SITFNDVVKN

-702 NGGSAEDNK
+702 GVSNAAADNT

-738 AGTVAAVNADGI
+738 AGTVAAVNANGI
-750 IAPLTGDGTANKPKN
+750 IAPLTEDGTANKPKN

-774 EIAVSATAIP
+774 EIAVSTTAIP
-784 ASESDDHKLGG
+784 ASASASNKLGG
-795 YKVTTGSAATGA
+795 YQVSTADATSGATIKVE
-807 VVVGFAKSAESA
+807 FAKSAESA
-819 GTGVN
+819 GGSVN
-824 LETGDT
+824 LEVDGT
-830 GVKIT
+830 GVKIAD
-835 GLNAGQGGELVVTFT
+835 LNAGQGGELVVTFT

>member
-1 MNKKFLSAILFGA
+1 
-14 LMVSSTGTFVSCK
+14 
-27 DYDDDIDNINKE
+27 
-39 LTDIKS
+39 
-45 KLSDLESKVT
+45 
-55 TGGAY
+55 
-60 VTKIESVEGGLKVSV
+60 
-75 SDGTS
+75 
-80 YNLTIAGTP
+80 
-89 AGSTVVIDK
+89 
-98 TTGEISIDGTPTG
+98 
-111 FFATTGTT
+111 
-119 PQGESTAPYVKDGFW
+119 
-134 YFYDDATK
+134 
-142 AFVKSEY
+142 
-149 KASGNAWA
+149 
-157 VQKGDSVVLH
+157 
-167 IPNEAGVMQ
+167 MQ

-189 LNATSSNWTSGKNI
+189 LNATPSNWTSGKNI

-216 KKGNVTAGQL
+216 KKGNVAAGQL
-226 LISQLGSETAT
+226 LIGQLGSETAT
-237 VTPASYDLGAQTLTL
+237 VTPASYDLGAQELTL

-338 NESKTNTAYNKDQID
+338 NESKTNTAYNKANIG
-353 LASKNV
+353 LASANV

-403 TVPATAAAAA
+403 TVPATAAA

-431 KNNVALTIAGASVSE
+431 KKDVVLTIAGASVSE

-494 NFFALTSTTAAN
+494 NFFALTSATSIGDGLYKVAENTA
-506 GLFNV
+506 
-511 AGNDKIAFKKADGS
+511 IAFKKADGG
-525 AATIAERN
+525 AATIAARN
-533 ATKAVITLK
+533 AIKAVITLNY
-542 MDGGTGSSYVS
+542 TGSKYTT
-553 AAKDIANIYGTFNL
+553 AAKDLANIYGTFNL

-572 DKQGNELKKVIVP
+572 DAQGNELKKVIVP

-597 TANQYAGWNEGVLS
+597 TANQYAGWNEGILS

-619 TPAFT
+619 SPAFT

-630 TINKKADGTTG
+630 TINKKADGTG

-647 DYVYTY
+647 GYTYTY
-653 KKAAVDIDNS
+653 KKAAVDNS

-669 SITFDDVVKD
+669 SITFTDVVKD
-679 GFLKTTDYKVKAS
+679 GFLKTTDYKVKAN

-702 NGGSAEDNK
+702 GASNAAADNT

-750 IAPLTGDGTANKPKN
+750 IAALTEDKTANKPKN

-774 EIAVSATAIP
+774 EIAVSTTAIP
-784 ASESDDHKLGG
+784 ASASASNKLGG
-795 YKVTTGSAATGA
+795 YQVSTADATSGA
-807 VVVGFAKSAESA
+807 TIKVGFAKSAESA
-819 GTGVN
+819 GGSVT
-824 LETGDT
+824 LEAGDT

>member
-1 MNKKFLSAILFGA
+1 
-14 LMVSSTGTFVSCK
+14 MVSSTGTFVSCK

-189 LNATSSNWTSGKNI
+189 LDATLNNWISGKNI

-216 KKGNVTAGQL
+216 KKGNVAAGQL
-226 LISQLGSETAT
+226 LIGQLGSETAT
-237 VTPASYDLGAQTLTL
+237 VTPASYDLGAQELTL

-338 NESKTNTAYNKDQID
+338 NESKTNTAYNKNQIG
-353 LASKNV
+353 LASANV

-403 TVPATAAAAA
+403 TVPATAAA

-431 KNNVALTIAGASVSE
+431 KKDVDLTIAGASVSE

-494 NFFALTSTTAAN
+494 NFFALTSTISIGDGLYKVAENTA
-506 GLFNV
+506 
-511 AGNDKIAFKKADGS
+511 IAFKKADGG
-525 AATIAERN
+525 AATIAARN
-533 ATKAVITLK
+533 ATKAVITL
-542 MDGGTGSSYVS
+542 DYASSKYTT

-653 KKAAVDIDNS
+653 KKAAVDNS

-669 SITFDDVVKD
+669 SITFNDVVKD

-692 KEVVTVNALT
+692 NEVVTVNALT
-702 NGGSAEDNK
+702 GVSNAAADNT

-774 EIAVSATAIP
+774 EIAVSTTAIP

-807 VVVGFAKSAESA
+807 VVVEFAKSAESA
-819 GTGVN
+819 GGSVT
-824 LETGDT
+824 LETGDA
-830 GVKIT
+830 GVKIAD
-835 GLNAGQGGELVVTFT
+835 LNAGQGGELVVTFT

>member
-1 MNKKFLSAILFGA
+1 
-14 LMVSSTGTFVSCK
+14 MVTSTGTFVSCK
-27 DYDDDIDNINKE
+27 DYDDDIDEINKE

-189 LNATSSNWTSGKNI
+189 LNATPSKWTSGKNI

-216 KKGNVTAGQL
+216 KKGNVAAGQL
-226 LISQLGSETAT
+226 LIGQLGSETAT
-237 VTPASYDLGAQTLTL
+237 VAPASYDLGAQTLTL

-304 TKKVNGVDKNVKYAL
+304 TKRVNGVDKNVKYAL

-338 NESKTNTAYNKDQID
+338 NESKTNTAYNKNQIG
-353 LASKNV
+353 LASANV

-403 TVPATAAAAA
+403 TVPATAAA
-413 TPGLSVTVNIL
+413 TLGLSVTVNIL

-431 KNNVALTIAGASVSE
+431 KKDVALTIAGASVSE

-533 ATKAVITLK
+533 ATKAVITLNY
-542 MDGGTGSSYVS
+542 TGSKYTT
-553 AAKDIANIYGTFNL
+553 AAKDLANIYGTFNL

-572 DKQGNELKKVIVP
+572 DAQGNELKKVIVP

-630 TINKKADGTTG
+630 TINKKADGIG

-647 DYVYTY
+647 GYTYTY
-653 KKAAVDIDNS
+653 KKADAS
-663 EVKEAA
+663 EVKNVDA
-669 SITFDDVVKD
+669 IIFTDVVKD
-679 GFLKTTDYKVKAS
+679 GFLKTTDYKVKAN

-702 NGGSAEDNK
+702 GASNAAADNT

-750 IAPLTGDGTANKPKN
+750 IAALTGDGTANKPKN

-774 EIAVSATAIP
+774 EIAVSTTAIP
-784 ASESDDHKLGG
+784 TSASNDHKLGG
-795 YKVTTGSAATGA
+795 YEVTTGSAATGA

-830 GVKIT
+830 GVKIA

>member
-1 MNKKFLSAILFGA
+1 
-14 LMVSSTGTFVSCK
+14 MVSSTGTFVSCK

-111 FFATTGTT
+111 FIATTGTT

-189 LNATSSNWTSGKNI
+189 LNATPNNWISGKNI

-216 KKGNVTAGQL
+216 KKGNVAAGQL
-226 LISQLGSETAT
+226 LIGQLGSETAT
-237 VTPASYDLGAQTLTL
+237 VTPASYDLGAQELTL

-338 NESKTNTAYNKDQID
+338 NESKTNTAYNKNQIG
-353 LASKNV
+353 LASANV

-403 TVPATAAAAA
+403 TVPATAAA

-431 KNNVALTIAGASVSE
+431 KKDIILTIAGASVSE

-494 NFFALTSTTAAN
+494 NFFALTSTISIGDGLYKVAENTA
-506 GLFNV
+506 
-511 AGNDKIAFKKADGS
+511 IAFKKADGG
-525 AATIAERN
+525 AATIAARN
-533 ATKAVITLK
+533 ATKAVITL
-542 MDGGTGSSYVS
+542 DYASSKYTT

-653 KKAAVDIDNS
+653 KKAAVDNS

-669 SITFDDVVKD
+669 SITFNDVVKD

-692 KEVVTVNALT
+692 NEVVTVNALT
-702 NGGSAEDNK
+702 GVSNAAADNT

-774 EIAVSATAIP
+774 EIAVSTTAIP

-807 VVVGFAKSAESA
+807 VVVEFAKSAESA
-819 GTGVN
+819 GGSVT
-824 LETGDT
+824 LETGDA
-830 GVKIT
+830 GVKIAD
-835 GLNAGQGGELVVTFT
+835 LNAGQGGELVVTFT

>member
-189 LNATSSNWTSGKNI
+189 LNATPSNWTSGKNI

-216 KKGNVTAGQL
+216 KKGNVAAGQL
-226 LISQLGSETAT
+226 LIGQLGSETAT
-237 VTPASYDLGAQTLTL
+237 VTPASYDLGAQELTL

-338 NESKTNTAYNKDQID
+338 NESKTNTAYNKANIG
-353 LASKNV
+353 LASANV

-403 TVPATAAAAA
+403 TVPATAAA

-431 KNNVALTIAGASVSE
+431 KKDVVLTIAGASVSE

-494 NFFALTSTTAAN
+494 NFFALTSATSIGDGLYKVAENTA
-506 GLFNV
+506 
-511 AGNDKIAFKKADGS
+511 IAFKKADGG
-525 AATIAERN
+525 AATIAARN
-533 ATKAVITLK
+533 AIKAVITLNY
-542 MDGGTGSSYVS
+542 TGSKYTT
-553 AAKDIANIYGTFNL
+553 AAKDLANIYGTFNL

-572 DKQGNELKKVIVP
+572 DAQGNELKKVIVP

-597 TANQYAGWNEGVLS
+597 TANQYAGWNEGILS

-619 TPAFT
+619 SPAFT

-630 TINKKADGTTG
+630 TINKKADGTG

-647 DYVYTY
+647 RYTYTY
-653 KKAAVDIDNS
+653 KKAAVDNS

-669 SITFDDVVKD
+669 SITFTDVVKD
-679 GFLKTTDYKVKAS
+679 GFLKTTDYKVKAN

-702 NGGSAEDNK
+702 GASNAAADNT

-750 IAPLTGDGTANKPKN
+750 IAALTEDKTANKPKN

-774 EIAVSATAIP
+774 EIAVSTTAIP
-784 ASESDDHKLGG
+784 ASASASNKLGG
-795 YKVTTGSAATGA
+795 YQVSTADATSGA
-807 VVVGFAKSAESA
+807 TIKVGFAKSAESA
-819 GTGVN
+819 GGSVT
-824 LETGDT
+824 LEAGDT

>member
-1 MNKKFLSAILFGA
+1 
-14 LMVSSTGTFVSCK
+14 MVSSTGTFVSCK

-189 LNATSSNWTSGKNI
+189 LNATPSNWTSGKNI

-216 KKGNVTAGQL
+216 KKGNVAAGQL
-226 LISQLGSETAT
+226 LIGQLGSETAT
-237 VTPASYDLGAQTLTL
+237 VTPASYDLGAQELTL

-338 NESKTNTAYNKDQID
+338 NESKTNTAYNKANIG
-353 LASKNV
+353 LASANV

-375 AYDSYLTFEGASKTL
+375 AYDSYLTFEGASKIL

-403 TVPATAAAAA
+403 TVPATAAA

-431 KNNVALTIAGASVSE
+431 KKDVVLTIAGASVSE

-494 NFFALTSTTAAN
+494 NFFALTSATSIGDGLYKVAENTA
-506 GLFNV
+506 
-511 AGNDKIAFKKADGS
+511 IAFKKADGG
-525 AATIAERN
+525 AATIAARN
-533 ATKAVITLK
+533 AIKAVITLNY
-542 MDGGTGSSYVS
+542 TGSKYTT
-553 AAKDIANIYGTFNL
+553 AAKDLANIYGTFNL

-572 DKQGNELKKVIVP
+572 DAQGNELKKVIVP

-597 TANQYAGWNEGVLS
+597 TANQYAGWNEGILS

-619 TPAFT
+619 SPAFT

-630 TINKKADGTTG
+630 TINKKADGTG

-647 DYVYTY
+647 GYTYTY
-653 KKAAVDIDNS
+653 KKAAVDNS

-669 SITFDDVVKD
+669 SITFTDVVKD
-679 GFLKTTDYKVKAS
+679 GFLKTTDYKVKAN

-702 NGGSAEDNK
+702 GASNAAADNT

-750 IAPLTGDGTANKPKN
+750 IAALTEDKTANKPKN

-774 EIAVSATAIP
+774 EIAVSTTAIP
-784 ASESDDHKLGG
+784 ASASASNKLGG
-795 YKVTTGSAATGA
+795 YQVSTADATSGA
-807 VVVGFAKSAESA
+807 TIKVGFAKSAESA
-819 GTGVN
+819 GGSVT
-824 LETGDT
+824 LEAGDT

>member
-27 DYDDDIDNINKE
+27 DYDDDIDEINKE

-189 LNATSSNWTSGKNI
+189 LNATPSNWTSGKNI

-226 LISQLGSETAT
+226 LIGQLGSETAT

-338 NESKTNTAYNKDQID
+338 NESKTNTAYNKNQIG
-353 LASKNV
+353 LASANV

-403 TVPATAAAAA
+403 TVPATAAA
-413 TPGLSVTVNIL
+413 TSGLSVTVNIL

-431 KNNVALTIAGASVSE
+431 KKDIILTIAGASVSE

-494 NFFALTSTTAAN
+494 NFFALTSATSIGDGLYKVAENTA
-506 GLFNV
+506 
-511 AGNDKIAFKKADGS
+511 IAFKKADGG
-525 AATIAERN
+525 AAAIAARN

-611 SVIDNSGN
+611 SVIDNS
-619 TPAFT
+619 TQDAPAFT

-647 DYVYTY
+647 GYVYTY
-653 KKAAVDIDNS
+653 KKAAVDNS

-669 SITFDDVVKD
+669 SITFNDVVKD

-692 KEVVTVNALT
+692 NEVVTVNALT
-702 NGGSAEDNK
+702 NGGSAEDNG

-774 EIAVSATAIP
+774 EIAVSTTAIP
-784 ASESDDHKLGG
+784 TSASNDHKLGG
-795 YKVTTGSAATGA
+795 YEVTTGSAATGA
-807 VVVGFAKSAESA
+807 VVVEFAKSAESA

-824 LETGDT
+824 LEAGDT
-830 GVKIT
+830 GVKII

>member
-1 MNKKFLSAILFGA
+1 
-14 LMVSSTGTFVSCK
+14 MVSSTGTFVSCK
-27 DYDDDIDNINKE
+27 DYDDDIDEINKE

-189 LNATSSNWTSGKNI
+189 LDATLNNWTSGKNI

-216 KKGNVTAGQL
+216 KKGNVAAGQL
-226 LISQLGSETAT
+226 LIGQLGSETAT
-237 VTPASYDLGAQTLTL
+237 VTPASYDLGAQELTL

-338 NESKTNTAYNKDQID
+338 NESKTNTAYNKANIG
-353 LASKNV
+353 LANANV

-403 TVPATAAAAA
+403 TVPATAAA

-431 KNNVALTIAGASVSE
+431 KKDIILTIAGASVSE

-494 NFFALTSTTAAN
+494 NFFALTSATSIGDGLYKVAENTA
-506 GLFNV
+506 
-511 AGNDKIAFKKADGS
+511 IAFKKADGG
-525 AATIAERN
+525 AATIAARN
-533 ATKAVITLK
+533 AIKAVITLNY
-542 MDGGTGSSYVS
+542 TGSKYTT
-553 AAKDIANIYGTFNL
+553 AAKDLANIYGTFNL

-572 DKQGNELKKVIVP
+572 DAQGNELKKVIVP

-597 TANQYAGWNEGVLS
+597 TANQYAGWNEGILS
-611 SVIDNSGN
+611 SVIDNS
-619 TPAFT
+619 TQDAPKVE
-624 MPTNLY
+624 MSDKLY
-630 TINKKADGTTG
+630 TVNKKADGSPMTSGNLAYTFKYTG
-641 MTDAQP
+641 YDGSSQSGKSTSDFNNISTDAL
-647 DYVYTY
+647 
-653 KKAAVDIDNS
+653 KI
-663 EVKEAA
+663 
-669 SITFDDVVKD
+669 VKD
-679 GFLKTTDYKVKAS
+679 GVLKVTSYTVKAN

-702 NGGSAEDNK
+702 NNGVATDNA

-750 IAPLTGDGTANKPKN
+750 IAALTEDKTANKPKN

-774 EIAVSATAIP
+774 EIAVSTTAIP
-784 ASESDDHKLGG
+784 ASANASNKLGG
-795 YKVTTGSAATGA
+795 YQVSTADATSGA
-807 VVVGFAKSAESA
+807 TIKVGFAKSAESA
-819 GTGVN
+819 GGSVT
-824 LETGDT
+824 LEAGDT

>member
-1 MNKKFLSAILFGA
+1 
-14 LMVSSTGTFVSCK
+14 MVSSTGTFVSCK

-189 LNATSSNWTSGKNI
+189 LNATPSNWTSGKNI

-216 KKGNVTAGQL
+216 KKGNVAAGQL
-226 LISQLGSETAT
+226 LIGQLGSETAT
-237 VTPASYDLGAQTLTL
+237 VTPASYDLGAQELTL

-338 NESKTNTAYNKDQID
+338 NESKTNTAYNKANIG
-353 LASKNV
+353 LASANV

-403 TVPATAAAAA
+403 TVPATAAA

-431 KNNVALTIAGASVSE
+431 KKDVVLTIAGASVSE

-494 NFFALTSTTAAN
+494 NFFALTSATSIGDGLYKVAENTA
-506 GLFNV
+506 
-511 AGNDKIAFKKADGS
+511 IAFKKADGG
-525 AATIAERN
+525 AATIAARN
-533 ATKAVITLK
+533 AIKAVITLNY
-542 MDGGTGSSYVS
+542 TGSKYTT
-553 AAKDIANIYGTFNL
+553 AAKDLANIYGTFNL

-572 DKQGNELKKVIVP
+572 DAQGNELKKVIVP

-597 TANQYAGWNEGVLS
+597 TANQYAGWNEGILS

-619 TPAFT
+619 SPAFT

-630 TINKKADGTTG
+630 TINKKADGTG

-647 DYVYTY
+647 GYTYTY
-653 KKAAVDIDNS
+653 KKAAVDNS

-669 SITFDDVVKD
+669 SITFTDVVKD
-679 GFLKTTDYKVKAS
+679 GFLKTTDYKVKAN

-702 NGGSAEDNK
+702 GASNAAADNT

-750 IAPLTGDGTANKPKN
+750 IAALTEDKTANKPKN

-774 EIAVSATAIP
+774 EIAVSTTAIP
-784 ASESDDHKLGG
+784 ASASASNKLGG
-795 YKVTTGSAATGA
+795 YQVSTADATSDA
-807 VVVGFAKSAESA
+807 TIKVGFAKSAESA
-819 GTGVN
+819 GGSVT
-824 LETGDT
+824 LEAGDT

>member
-1 MNKKFLSAILFGA
+1 
-14 LMVSSTGTFVSCK
+14 MVSSTGTFVSCK

-167 IPNEAGVMQ
+167 IPNEAGVVQ

-189 LNATSSNWTSGKNI
+189 LDATLNNWISGKNI

-216 KKGNVTAGQL
+216 KKGNVAAGQL
-226 LISQLGSETAT
+226 LIGQLGSETAT
-237 VTPASYDLGAQTLTL
+237 VTPASYDLGAQELTL

-338 NESKTNTAYNKDQID
+338 NESKTNTAYNKANIG
-353 LASKNV
+353 LANANV

-403 TVPATAAAAA
+403 TVPATAAA

-431 KNNVALTIAGASVSE
+431 KKDVDLTIAGASVSE

-494 NFFALTSTTAAN
+494 NFFALTSTISIGDGLYKVAENTA
-506 GLFNV
+506 
-511 AGNDKIAFKKADGS
+511 IAFKKADGG
-525 AATIAERN
+525 AATIAARN
-533 ATKAVITLK
+533 ATKAVITL
-542 MDGGTGSSYVS
+542 DYASSKYTT

-653 KKAAVDIDNS
+653 KKAAVDNS

-669 SITFDDVVKD
+669 SITFNDVVKD

-692 KEVVTVNALT
+692 NEVVTVNALT
-702 NGGSAEDNK
+702 GVSNAAADNT

-774 EIAVSATAIP
+774 EIAVSTTAIP

-807 VVVGFAKSAESA
+807 VVVEFAKSAESA
-819 GTGVN
+819 GGSVT
-824 LETGDT
+824 LETGDA
-830 GVKIT
+830 GVKIAD
-835 GLNAGQGGELVVTFT
+835 LNAGQGGELVVTFT

>member
-1 MNKKFLSAILFGA
+1 
-14 LMVSSTGTFVSCK
+14 MVSSTGTFVSCK
-27 DYDDDIDNINKE
+27 DYDDDIDEINKE

-189 LNATSSNWTSGKNI
+189 LNATPSNWTSGKNI

-226 LISQLGSETAT
+226 LIGQLGSETAT

-338 NESKTNTAYNKDQID
+338 NESKTNTAYNKANIG
-353 LASKNV
+353 LANANV

-403 TVPATAAAAA
+403 TVPATAAA

-431 KNNVALTIAGASVSE
+431 KKDLVLTIAGASVSE

-494 NFFALTSTTAAN
+494 NFFALTSATSIGDGLYKVAENTA
-506 GLFNV
+506 
-511 AGNDKIAFKKADGS
+511 IAFKKADGG
-525 AATIAERN
+525 AAAIAARN

-611 SVIDNSGN
+611 SVIDNS
-619 TPAFT
+619 TQDAPAFT

-647 DYVYTY
+647 DYAYTY
-653 KKAAVDIDNS
+653 KKAAVDNS

-669 SITFDDVVKD
+669 SITFTDVVKD

-692 KEVVTVNALT
+692 NEVVTVNALT
-702 NGGSAEDNK
+702 GASNAAADNT

-750 IAPLTGDGTANKPKN
+750 IAALTGDGTANKPKN

-774 EIAVSATAIP
+774 EIAVSTTAIP
-784 ASESDDHKLGG
+784 ASASASNKLGG
-795 YKVTTGSAATGA
+795 YQVSTADATSGA
-807 VVVGFAKSAESA
+807 TIKVGFAKSAESA
-819 GTGVN
+819 GGSVT
-824 LETGDT
+824 LETSDT
-830 GVKIT
+830 GVKIAD
-835 GLNAGQGGELVVTFT
+835 LNAGQGGELVVTFT

>member
-1 MNKKFLSAILFGA
+1 M
-14 LMVSSTGTFVSCK
+14 
-27 DYDDDIDNINKE
+27 
-39 LTDIKS
+39 
-45 KLSDLESKVT
+45 
-55 TGGAY
+55 
-60 VTKIESVEGGLKVSV
+60 
-75 SDGTS
+75 
-80 YNLTIAGTP
+80 
-89 AGSTVVIDK
+89 
-98 TTGEISIDGTPTG
+98 
-111 FFATTGTT
+111 
-119 PQGESTAPYVKDGFW
+119 
-134 YFYDDATK
+134 
-142 AFVKSEY
+142 KSEY

-189 LNATSSNWTSGKNI
+189 LNATLNNWISGKNI

-226 LISQLGSETAT
+226 LIGQLGSETAT
-237 VTPASYDLGAQTLTL
+237 VTPASYDLGAQELTL

-338 NESKTNTAYNKDQID
+338 NESKTNTAYNKNQIG
-353 LASKNV
+353 LASANV

-403 TVPATAAAAA
+403 TVPATAAA

-431 KNNVALTIAGASVSE
+431 KKDIILTIAGASVSE

-494 NFFALTSTTAAN
+494 NFFALTSTISIGDGLYKVAENTA
-506 GLFNV
+506 
-511 AGNDKIAFKKADGS
+511 IAFKKADGG
-525 AATIAERN
+525 AATIAARN
-533 ATKAVITLK
+533 ATKAVITL
-542 MDGGTGSSYVS
+542 DYASSKYIT

-653 KKAAVDIDNS
+653 KKAAVDNS

-669 SITFDDVVKD
+669 SITFNDVVKD

-692 KEVVTVNALT
+692 NEVVTVNALT
-702 NGGSAEDNK
+702 GVSNAAADNT

-774 EIAVSATAIP
+774 EIAVSTTAIP

-807 VVVGFAKSAESA
+807 VVVEFAKSAESA
-819 GTGVN
+819 GGSVT
-824 LETGDT
+824 LETGDA
-830 GVKIT
+830 GVKIAD
-835 GLNAGQGGELVVTFT
+835 LNAGQGGELVVTFT

>member
-1 MNKKFLSAILFGA
+1 
-14 LMVSSTGTFVSCK
+14 MVSSTGTFVSCK

-189 LNATSSNWTSGKNI
+189 LNATPSNWTSGKNI

-216 KKGNVTAGQL
+216 KKGNVAAGQL
-226 LISQLGSETAT
+226 LIGQLGSETAT
-237 VTPASYDLGAQTLTL
+237 VAPASYDLGAQTLTL

-304 TKKVNGVDKNVKYAL
+304 TKRVNGVDKNVKYAL

-338 NESKTNTAYNKDQID
+338 NESKTNTDYNKANIG
-353 LASKNV
+353 LASANV

-403 TVPATAAAAA
+403 TVPATAAA

-431 KNNVALTIAGASVSE
+431 KKDVVLTIAGASVSE

-494 NFFALTSTTAAN
+494 NFFALTSATSIGDGLYKVAENTA
-506 GLFNV
+506 
-511 AGNDKIAFKKADGS
+511 IAFKKADGG
-525 AATIAERN
+525 AATIAARN
-533 ATKAVITLK
+533 AIKAVITLNY
-542 MDGGTGSSYVS
+542 TGSKYTT
-553 AAKDIANIYGTFNL
+553 AAKDLANIYGTFNL

-572 DKQGNELKKVIVP
+572 DAQGNELKKVIVP

-597 TANQYAGWNEGVLS
+597 TANQYAGWNEGILS

-619 TPAFT
+619 SPAFT

-630 TINKKADGTTG
+630 TINKKADGTG

-647 DYVYTY
+647 GYTYTY
-653 KKAAVDIDNS
+653 KKAAVDNS

-669 SITFDDVVKD
+669 SITFTDVVKD
-679 GFLKTTDYKVKAS
+679 GFLKTTDYKVKAN

-702 NGGSAEDNK
+702 GASNAAADNT

-750 IAPLTGDGTANKPKN
+750 IAALTGDGTANKPKN

-774 EIAVSATAIP
+774 EIAVSTTAIP
-784 ASESDDHKLGG
+784 TSASNDHKLGG
-795 YKVTTGSAATGA
+795 YEVTTGSAATGA

-830 GVKIT
+830 GVKIA

>member
-189 LNATSSNWTSGKNI
+189 LNATPSNWTSGKNI

-216 KKGNVTAGQL
+216 KKGNVAAGQL
-226 LISQLGSETAT
+226 LIGQLGSETAT
-237 VTPASYDLGAQTLTL
+237 VTPASYDLGAQELTL

-338 NESKTNTAYNKDQID
+338 NESKTNTAYNKANIG
-353 LASKNV
+353 LASANV

-403 TVPATAAAAA
+403 TVPATAAA

-431 KNNVALTIAGASVSE
+431 KKDVVLTIAGASVSE

-494 NFFALTSTTAAN
+494 NFFALTSATSIGDGLYKVVENTA
-506 GLFNV
+506 
-511 AGNDKIAFKKADGS
+511 IAFKKADGG
-525 AATIAERN
+525 AATIAARN
-533 ATKAVITLK
+533 AIKAVITLNY
-542 MDGGTGSSYVS
+542 TGSKYTT
-553 AAKDIANIYGTFNL
+553 AAKDLANIYGTFNL

-572 DKQGNELKKVIVP
+572 DAQGNELKKVIVP

-597 TANQYAGWNEGVLS
+597 TANQYAGWNEGILS

-619 TPAFT
+619 SPAFT

-630 TINKKADGTTG
+630 TINKKADGTG

-647 DYVYTY
+647 GYTYTY
-653 KKAAVDIDNS
+653 KKAAVDNS

-669 SITFDDVVKD
+669 SITFTDVVKD
-679 GFLKTTDYKVKAS
+679 GFLKTTDYKVKAN

-702 NGGSAEDNK
+702 GASNAAADNT

-750 IAPLTGDGTANKPKN
+750 IAALTEDKTANKPKN

-774 EIAVSATAIP
+774 EIAVSTTAIP
-784 ASESDDHKLGG
+784 ASASASNKLGG
-795 YKVTTGSAATGA
+795 YQVSTADATSGA
-807 VVVGFAKSAESA
+807 TIKVGFAKSAESA
-819 GTGVN
+819 GGSVT
-824 LETGDT
+824 LEAGDT

>member
-1 MNKKFLSAILFGA
+1 
-14 LMVSSTGTFVSCK
+14 MVSSTGTFVSCK

-189 LNATSSNWTSGKNI
+189 LNATPSNWTSGKNI

-216 KKGNVTAGQL
+216 KKGNVAAGQL
-226 LISQLGSETAT
+226 LIGQLGSETAT
-237 VTPASYDLGAQTLTL
+237 VTPASYDLGAQELTL

-338 NESKTNTAYNKDQID
+338 NESKTNTAYNKANIG
-353 LASKNV
+353 LASANV

-403 TVPATAAAAA
+403 TVPATAAA

-431 KNNVALTIAGASVSE
+431 KKDVVLTIAGASVSE

-494 NFFALTSTTAAN
+494 NFFALTSATSIGDGLYKVAENTA
-506 GLFNV
+506 
-511 AGNDKIAFKKADGS
+511 IAFKKADGG
-525 AATIAERN
+525 AATIAARN
-533 ATKAVITLK
+533 AIKAVITLNY
-542 MDGGTGSSYVS
+542 TGSKYTT
-553 AAKDIANIYGTFNL
+553 AAKDLANIYGTFNL

-572 DKQGNELKKVIVP
+572 DAQGNELKKVIVP

-597 TANQYAGWNEGVLS
+597 TANQYAGWNEGILS

-619 TPAFT
+619 SPAFT

-630 TINKKADGTTG
+630 TINKKADGTG

-647 DYVYTY
+647 GYTYTY
-653 KKAAVDIDNS
+653 KKAAVDNS

-669 SITFDDVVKD
+669 SITFTDVVKD
-679 GFLKTTDYKVKAS
+679 GFLKTTDYKVKAN

-702 NGGSAEDNK
+702 GASNAAADDT

-750 IAPLTGDGTANKPKN
+750 IAALTEDKTANKPKN

-774 EIAVSATAIP
+774 EIAVSTTAIP
-784 ASESDDHKLGG
+784 ASASASNKLGG
-795 YKVTTGSAATGA
+795 YQVSTADATSGA
-807 VVVGFAKSAESA
+807 TIKVGFAKSAESA
-819 GTGVN
+819 GGSVT
-824 LETGDT
+824 LEAGDT